1 MYHVCE
7 VLWPYVEA
15 HYGLV
20 GSLRFYR
27 DGETHL
33 IDSHAGVHQG
43 DPLGSVLFALAIHD
57 RLISVAEAYDIHIFA
72 YTARILSTRNGIRVI
87 Y

>member
-1 MYHVCE
+1 M
-7 VLWPYVEA
+7 EA

-43 DPLGSVLFALAIHD
+43 DTLGSVLFALAIHD
-57 RLISVAEAYDIHIFA
+57 RLISVAEAYVIQIFVYA
-72 YTARILSTRNGIRVI
+72 DNMTLWPSGGGNTGCLPTPD
-87 Y
+87 